1 MIRGAG
7 LLLRTSLV
15 LSIVAASACVSALTN
30 DYNNGCWHACSWFH
44 GVTTASDSLRL
55 YMEAH
60 RAMTDRIEEALLGR
74 RRARVEFDTATAVY
88 WLSDSGRPEYLRT
101 LLRFAGHA
109 DGDVATF
116 SIYGLARH
124 AGDNAVRAR
133 LLEVYASA
141 PSSVR
146 NNMAATLA
154 TVNDS
159 SARSLLAVIDR
170 RDLRP
175 DTIQMIEIALSEPPL
190 QAGKGRWPCLP
201 NVPPPWTGKCPR

>member
-7 LLLRTSLV
+7 LLLRTSFL
-15 LSIVAASACVSALTN
+15 LSIMAAAACVSALTN
-30 DYNNGCWHACSWFH
+30 DYNNGCWHACTWIH
-44 GVTTASDSLRL
+44 GVTTAPDSLRR
-55 YMEAH
+55 YMEAN

-88 WLSDSGRPEYLRT
+88 WLSDSGRPTYLPT
-101 LLRFAGHA
+101 LRRFAGHA

-116 SIYGLARH
+116 AAYGLARH
-124 AGDNAVRAR
+124 SGDKAVRAR

-141 PSSVR
+141 PRSVR
-146 NNMAATLA
+146 NNMAASLA

-175 DTIQMIEIALSEPPL
+175 DTIQFIEIALSDPPL
-190 QAGKGRWPCLP
+190 PAGKGRWPCLP
-201 NVPPPWTGKCPR
+201 NEPGPWKGKCPR